1 MFNNS
6 NASSSTLPRLLNPG
20 IFDRKQNQRIRRHPD
35 SKISFASFDPHTATS
50 DMILPDLE
58 QLSLKAEL
66 NRSTRIVIETLPS
79 GVSTWRFVPKAQKAA
94 GIPDEGTW
102 PRVVE
107 TFGSFFLCSQEQWDI
122 FKLDPL
128 YHCYIRAPPGCP
140 LITKRVQQPLEVP
153 QHTPHNYGRPARPS
167 PSQPRN
173 RARFQIESDSEEE
186 QDEVEGMIIDDEYP
200 TQKSTPQEKHRKKG
214 KVDRKTRREKT
225 ARRTEHLSRENNP
238 PGTSKAARSSIGE
251 FTPSPSK
258 FTFDGTW
265 DDRSKSAPAQ
275 PAPGKRKVNFLFDSL
290 QTNGG
295 HDDDMRFKDDTPP
308 RDAAANYTSSKKKKA
323 RTVSPDAIR
332 KTLRAKRTLIRQQRK
347 EQRKREF
354 EMRRMNREEIL
365 LREALMSDVE
375 MPDAASMEPPMS
387 QGTVEMHSPSPERQS
402 ANETEPIEEKTPVPE
417 DVGYEGVAHIAK
429 IEESKRKMA
438 ELEKDRPLWNAA
450 ATRRMEQQRLDE
462 EALKRE
468 AAERR
473 AKKAQRECEERARRE
488 EEERKKKEEAAQ
500 TEQQKEMQR
509 LIDRENERRQRLQR
523 MFNYWSSAAWSA
535 PLALDRYR
543 ALLYEFGQAKFMP
556 GIIPLRTCDVPW
568 PVLLREYTLEC
579 VTLEEIT
586 KFFDTMRAILSM
598 EDYKDLLKK
607 SSLRFHPDHWS
618 TRLNSVVNEAERK
631 AIAEG
636 IPLSFVDYRCTKLI
650 HTSLSQHN
658 DHSASHVLVVKSGP
672 DF

>member
-1 MFNNS
+1 
-6 NASSSTLPRLLNPG
+6 
-20 IFDRKQNQRIRRHPD
+20 
-35 SKISFASFDPHTATS
+35 
-50 DMILPDLE
+50 
-58 QLSLKAEL
+58 
-66 NRSTRIVIETLPS
+66 
-79 GVSTWRFVPKAQKAA
+79 
-94 GIPDEGTW
+94 
-102 PRVVE
+102 
-107 TFGSFFLCSQEQWDI
+107 
-122 FKLDPL
+122 
-128 YHCYIRAPPGCP
+128 
-140 LITKRVQQPLEVP
+140 
-153 QHTPHNYGRPARPS
+153 
-167 PSQPRN
+167 
-173 RARFQIESDSEEE
+173 
-186 QDEVEGMIIDDEYP
+186 
-200 TQKSTPQEKHRKKG
+200 
-214 KVDRKTRREKT
+214 
-225 ARRTEHLSRENNP
+225 
-238 PGTSKAARSSIGE
+238 
-251 FTPSPSK
+251 
-258 FTFDGTW
+258 
-265 DDRSKSAPAQ
+265 
-275 PAPGKRKVNFLFDSL
+275 
-290 QTNGG
+290 
-295 HDDDMRFKDDTPP
+295 MRFKDDTPP

-631 AIAEG
+631 AIAEVNTM
-636 IPLSFVDYRCTKLI
+636 IIQHL
-650 HTSLSQHN
+650 TSLLSNQVRT
-658 DHSASHVLVVKSGP
+658 SRP
-672 DF
+672 